1 MKKTSGFII
10 FFIVL
15 GVMWGNAFAGQD
27 VKVDD
32 NPNVSNRSKEKH
44 IEPLLFPIKFY
55 RDCISS
61 ADGNR
66 CPMHPTCS
74 QYCIEAFEKHGHIM
88 GWIMCSDRL
97 LRCGRDETKLSGPI
111 WIDNVKR
118 SYDPVS
124 NNDFWRQ

>member
-10 FFIVL
+10 FFIIL

-55 RDCISS
+55 RDYISVLTGIVVRCIRHVRNTASRRS
-61 ADGNR
+61 KNMVTSWDGSCARTASCVAVEMRQNYR
-66 CPMHPTCS
+66 V
-74 QYCIEAFEKHGHIM
+74 
-88 GWIMCSDRL
+88 R
-97 LRCGRDETKLSGPI
+97 SG
-111 WIDNVKR
+111 
-118 SYDPVS
+118 
-124 NNDFWRQ
+124 

>member
-1 MKKTSGFII
+1 MKKTSGLII
-10 FFIVL
+10 FFIIL
-15 GVMWGNAFAGQD
+15 GLIWENSFAGQEL
-27 VKVDD
+27 KVDEY
-32 NPNVSNRSKEKH
+32 PKVSNRAEEKH
-44 IEPLLFPIKFY
+44 TDPLLFPIKFY
-55 RDCISS
+55 RDFISS

-74 QYCIEAFEKHGHIM
+74 QYCNEAFAKHGYIM

-97 LRCGRDETKLSGPI
+97 LRCGRDETKLSDPV
-111 WIDNVKR
+111 WIDNVKH

>member
-10 FFIVL
+10 FFIIL
-15 GVMWGNAFAGQD
+15 GLIWGSAFAGQD
-27 VKVDD
+27 MKLDD
-32 NPNVSNRSKEKH
+32 NPKVSSRAKEKQ
-44 IEPLLFPIKFY
+44 PDSLLYSIQIYKDY
-55 RDCISS
+55 ISS
-61 ADGNR
+61 VDGNR

-74 QYCIEAFEKHGHIM
+74 QYCSEAFEKHGYLM

-97 LRCGRDETKLSGPI
+97 LRCGRDETRLSDPV

-124 NNDFWRQ
+124 NNDFWR